1 MSKQFKG
8 TGWKFP
14 IQVDPTTGAI
24 MTSSGDDDIKE
35 SIGIILGT
43 KKGERVMRNDFGS
56 DVFQYVFS
64 DMSTTNKHLLEE
76 EIKEALMLWE
86 PRITDVEVD
95 IEEDNEY
102 QNKYLVNI
110 EYTVRSTNNL
120 FNLVYPFYIYE
131 GVI

>member
-95 IEEDNEY
+95 IEEDDEY

-110 EYTVRSTNNL
+110 AYTVRSTNNL
-120 FNLVYPFYIYE
+120 FNIVYPFYIYE

>member
-1 MSKQFKG
+1 MILVQ
-8 TGWKFP
+8 
-14 IQVDPTTGAI
+14 
-24 MTSSGDDDIKE
+24 MYSS
-35 SIGIILGT
+35 
-43 KKGERVMRNDFGS
+43 MF
-56 DVFQYVFS
+56 FS

>member
-1 MSKQFKG
+1 
-8 TGWKFP
+8 
-14 IQVDPTTGAI
+14 
-24 MTSSGDDDIKE
+24 
-35 SIGIILGT
+35 
-43 KKGERVMRNDFGS
+43 
-56 DVFQYVFS
+56 
-64 DMSTTNKHLLEE
+64 
-76 EIKEALMLWE
+76 MLWE

>member
-1 MSKQFKG
+1 
-8 TGWKFP
+8 
-14 IQVDPTTGAI
+14 
-24 MTSSGDDDIKE
+24 
-35 SIGIILGT
+35 
-43 KKGERVMRNDFGS
+43 MRNDFGS

-131 GVI
+131 GVIRRWQISRLEDSKSKP